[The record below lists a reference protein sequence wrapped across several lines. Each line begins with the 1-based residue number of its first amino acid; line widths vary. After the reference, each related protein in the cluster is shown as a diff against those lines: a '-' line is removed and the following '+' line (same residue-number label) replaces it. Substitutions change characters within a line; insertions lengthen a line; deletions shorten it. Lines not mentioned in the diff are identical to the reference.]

1 MDGFECFDDDNVQ
14 EDDIQYFF
22 YGCYI
27 LLSLN
32 PKFRGKTYI
41 GFTVN
46 PKRRIRQHNSG
57 CLKGGAK
64 STSGKGPWEMVL
76 IVHGF
81 PNAISALRFEWAW
94 QNPKLSRRLKYSLP
108 VKKPRETSFDY
119 RLRVLALMLCSG
131 PWNRL
136 GLTIQWIKQ
145 SYARNLSE
153 NLVPPLHMPIA
164 FGPVEANCMDKPS
177 TTNKVSGL
185 CHLCGVPFSVDS
197 SLPLICPASCPL
209 GQWHLLCLANYMTRT
224 NDSPSSHSNQSH
236 ISYLIPLSAPC
247 PACYEAELLWPSLIK
262 SWRSRTNTSKD
273 TNVSNSLETHL

>member
-1 MDGFECFDDDNVQ
+1 MDGFECFDDSDVQ
-14 EDDIQYFF
+14 EEDFKGFF

-46 PKRRIRQHNSG
+46 PKRRIRQHNAG

-64 STSGKGPWEMVL
+64 STAGKGPWEMVL
-76 IVHGF
+76 IVYGF

-94 QNPKLSRRLKYSLP
+94 QNPNLSRRLKDSLP
-108 VKKPRETSFDY
+108 VRKSRETSFDY

-136 GLTIQWIKQ
+136 GLTIHWIKQ

-164 FGPVEANCMDKPS
+164 FGPIDSNCSETPS
-177 TTNKVSGL
+177 TKTASFGL
-185 CHLCGVPFSVDS
+185 CQICNIPFSVDS
-197 SLPLICPASCPL
+197 SIPLTCPSSCPL
-209 GQWHLLCLANYMTRT
+209 GQWHLLCLANYMTQAETVPDRLE
-224 NDSPSSHSNQSH
+224 
-236 ISYLIPLSAPC
+236 ISYLIPLSASC
-247 PACYEAELLWPSLIK
+247 PACFNAELLWPSLIK
-262 SWRSRTNTSKD
+262 SWKMKTIASKHSCSSTS
-273 TNVSNSLETHL
+273 L